1 MTGGTREL
9 IQERLQA
16 AFAPTEL
23 EVVDEGHKHIGHAG
37 EGQGHFHVRMVSA
50 AFAGCLPIKRQ
61 RMVYAALADLMEH
74 GIHALSMDVS
84 AEHDQRK

>member
-1 MTGGTREL
+1 MTGGTREM
-9 IQERLQA
+9 IQQRLQA

-23 EVVDEGHKHIGHAG
+23 DVVDEGHKHVGHPG

-61 RMVYAALADLMEH
+61 RMVYAELADLMGH

-84 AEHDQRK
+84 AAQGQ

>member
-1 MTGGTREL
+1 VTGSTREL
-9 IQERLQA
+9 IQQRLQA

-50 AFAGCLPIKRQ
+50 AFSGCLPIKRQ
-61 RMVYAALADLMEH
+61 RMVYAELADLMEH
-74 GIHALSMDVS
+74 GIHALSMDLS
-84 AEHDQRK
+84 IERIQ

>member
-1 MTGGTREL
+1 MTGNTREL
-9 IQERLQA
+9 IQQRLQA

-23 EVVDEGHKHIGHAG
+23 DVVDEGHKHVGHPG

-61 RMVYAALADLMEH
+61 RMVYAELADLMGH

-84 AEHDQRK
+84 AAQGQ